1 MCTLVVNAVMPR
13 PVGRSRR
20 LSAGGSDDWRS
31 PGHAP
36 TTRSRAACAA
46 GGACGGPLRHAGW
59 SSTPRFR
66 SGWRG
71 CSSSTFVL
79 GTRGVVAVW
88 CSRREAAEDQLD
100 DAVCERLV
108 DRAAR
113 DQEPIEERSA
123 EHVERELAV
132 VVGAQV
138 ATLDSPLE
146 DGAQRGAAVGQEA
159 RADEAGQLGLTAHG
173 VDESRHHPRLDG
185 AAVDVDGALHER
197 EEVAACGTGVGNAD
211 LADERRDGGGDE
223 LVLRSVATIDRRL
236 AYAGVRG
243 HVVHSQVAD
252 AMSGDQLER

>member
-13 PVGRSRR
+13 PAGRS
-20 LSAGGSDDWRS
+20 
-31 PGHAP
+31 H
-36 TTRSRAACAA
+36 
-46 GGACGGPLRHAGW
+46 
-59 SSTPRFR
+59 R

-71 CSSSTFVL
+71 CSSSTFVP
-79 GTRGVVAVW
+79 GARRVVTVW

-100 DAVCERLV
+100 DPVRERLV

-138 ATLDSPLE
+138 ATLDSALE

-173 VDESRHHPRLDG
+173 VD
-185 AAVDVDGALHER
+185 
-197 EEVAACGTGVGNAD
+197 
-211 LADERRDGGGDE
+211 
-223 LVLRSVATIDRRL
+223 
-236 AYAGVRG
+236 
-243 HVVHSQVAD
+243 
-252 AMSGDQLER
+252 